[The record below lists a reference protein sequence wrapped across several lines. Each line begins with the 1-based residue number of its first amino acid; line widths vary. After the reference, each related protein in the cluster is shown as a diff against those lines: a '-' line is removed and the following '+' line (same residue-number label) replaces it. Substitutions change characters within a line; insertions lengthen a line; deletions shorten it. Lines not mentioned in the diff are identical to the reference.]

1 MLHDGVAHRRYGQY
15 LPSAASGAAAQG
27 AHRLGDLLPNGAGHP
42 GQTVWSGIGILDAGN
57 HVGAEDPLA
66 VHAAL
71 CSQQRTGGQIVER
84 DHHRGGSDIDRRAQP
99 AALRNGDPGLQ
110 GDGAGSALADD
121 AGLPERVQGHGTI
134 AGQPGT
140 AGQTALAAGREQRAL
155 LRIGRRHRTGDGGQT
170 LPAGPVAAAGGLRF
184 PQAGPLKGAEQR
196 FAGPAF
202 DRMSPVRPMY
212 GNNRHESPP
221 ETVK

>member
-1 MLHDGVAHRRYGQY
+1 MVVPISTAA
-15 LPSAASGAAAQG
+15 PSPPHSGTATQG
-27 AHRLGDLLPNGAGHP
+27 CRETGREAPS
-42 GQTVWSGIGILDAGN
+42 QTTQA
-57 HVGAEDPLA
+57 
-66 VHAAL
+66 
-71 CSQQRTGGQIVER
+71 C
-84 DHHRGGSDIDRRAQP
+84 
-99 AALRNGDPGLQ
+99 
-110 GDGAGSALADD
+110 
-121 AGLPERVQGHGTI
+121 PERVQGHGTI

-155 LRIGRRHRTGDGGQT
+155 LRIGRRHRAGDGGQT